1 MSRYIYAEAAY
12 DTVDEVEAAV
22 TAKKARLDNNPTDW
36 CVVKPSISS
45 KTLRIDGND
54 ILAYAY
60 GDPLTDAQINAL
72 DSSET
77 VYNVFSINDADN
89 YTEVSEDNVAE
100 KIRLM
105 RASYGRWLAV
115 DKYFDSQV
123 EDGELLIVHNVTN
136 EDMSGYVQHYTRR
149 TTRYA

>member
-1 MSRYIYAEAAY
+1 MTRYIYAEVAY
-12 DTVDEVEAAV
+12 DTVDEVEDAV
-22 TAKKARLDNNPTDW
+22 TAMKARLDNNPTDW

-45 KTLRIDGND
+45 KTFRIDGNEVV
-54 ILAYAY
+54 AYAY
-60 GDPLTDAQINAL
+60 GNPLTDAEINEL
-72 DSSET
+72 DTSET

-115 DKYFDSQV
+115 NKYFDSQV
-123 EDGELLIVHNVTN
+123 EDGELLITHNVTN
-136 EDMSGYVQHYTRR
+136 EDMSVYVTSPN
-149 TTRYA
+149 

>member
-1 MSRYIYAEAAY
+1 MTRYIYAQVAY
-12 DTVDEVEAAV
+12 ETVDEVEVAV
-22 TAKKARLDNNPTDW
+22 KAMKARLDNNPTDW

-45 KTLRIDGND
+45 KILRIDGNEVV
-54 ILAYAY
+54 AYAY
-60 GDPLTDAQINAL
+60 GDPLSDAQINEL

-105 RASYGRWLAV
+105 RASYGRWLSV

-123 EDGELLIVHNVTN
+123 EDGEVLITHNVTN
-136 EDMSGYVQHYTRR
+136 EDMSVYVTSPN
-149 TTRYA
+149 